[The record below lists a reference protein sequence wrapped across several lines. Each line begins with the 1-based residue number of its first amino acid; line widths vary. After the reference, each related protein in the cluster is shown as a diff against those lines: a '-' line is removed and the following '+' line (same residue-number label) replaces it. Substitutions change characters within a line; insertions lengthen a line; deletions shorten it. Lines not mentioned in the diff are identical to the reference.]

1 MKFINTTKAICGSAL
16 FFSLLS
22 CQEQKQTDH
31 LIIDLSRDSFP
42 EKYTLSNPDTIQ
54 ITEALNPN
62 FYYLIRDSLVLISN
76 ADDAQDYKCGLYSLT
91 GKLLTELAPKGS
103 GPTEFVSVSI
113 LPPSLDSNLF
123 QIEDVVQHKLWTF
136 NLDSL
141 LKYKTTYKA
150 ESMTLPSGI
159 VNYCFLNPDT
169 LIGYNFGH
177 IDDKNYTNHTQALDF
192 YPLHEYKTNKLKQKY
207 DYFVANVTGGLLFTT
222 NQNNNIWCADL
233 NKDEIDLY
241 DDSLKIKKRLVGPD
255 HYKMQYAE
263 VPEGE
268 SRTLIFK
275 RSQYFEAYRCF
286 TVTNKHVYL
295 LYSGINNVRYDPE
308 NLPAVE
314 VLKFDYDGNPL
325 AIYKLDR
332 YMYTISVDSDENYLY
347 GTACKSYMDQPD
359 FVRYSLN

>member
-54 ITEALNPN
+54 ITDALNPN
-62 FYYLIRDSLVLISN
+62 FYYLICDSLVLISN

-169 LIGYNFGH
+169 LIGYNFWH
-177 IDDKNYTNHTQALDF
+177 IDDENYTNHTHALDF
-192 YPLHEYKTNKLKQKY
+192 YPLHEHKTDKPKQKY
-207 DYFVANVTGGLLFTT
+207 DYFVANVTGGFLFTT
-222 NQNNNIWCADL
+222 NQNKNIWCADL
-233 NKDEIDLY
+233 NKDKIDLY
-241 DDSLKIKKRLVGPD
+241 NDSLKIKKTLVGPD
-255 HYKMQYAE
+255 HYKMQYADI
-263 VPEGE
+263 PEGE
-268 SRTLIFK
+268 SHTLVFK
-275 RSQYFEAYRCF
+275 ESQYFEAYRSF
-286 TVTNKHVYL
+286 AITDKHVYL
-295 LYSGINNVRYDPE
+295 LYSGIHNVPISSD

-314 VLKFDYDGNPL
+314 VFKFDHDGNPL

-332 YMYTISVDSDENYLY
+332 YFYSMSVDSEEKYLY
-347 GTACKSYMDQPD
+347 GTSCKSYRDQPD
-359 FVRYSLN
+359 FVRYPLN